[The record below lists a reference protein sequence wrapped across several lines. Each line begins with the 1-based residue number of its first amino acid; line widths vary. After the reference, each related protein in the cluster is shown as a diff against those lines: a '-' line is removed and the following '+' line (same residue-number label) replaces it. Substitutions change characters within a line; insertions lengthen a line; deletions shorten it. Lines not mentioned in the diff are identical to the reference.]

1 LPDPPAARH
10 DPAVV
15 AVDLELPYPRLRR
28 AALGTAVFF
37 AVSGAILGTWVSRLP
52 ATRDR
57 LHASPAELGLA
68 LLTSGLGS
76 LISMPFTGR
85 LCRRWGSR
93 NAVALTALPGCASLV
108 ALALAPSVPVL
119 AVALFFFGLL
129 FGAWDV
135 AMNIQGSA
143 VEQRAGRAWMPRY
156 HGCWSVGGIAGAGL
170 GGVAARLGIPVLVH
184 FVVVAVAGAALVLA
198 ALRTTIEDR
207 TAPDPPAADHLAG
220 GRTALLTRR
229 LILIGLITVCSVVLE
244 GAAAD
249 WLAIYIV
256 DARHV
261 QDWAGAAGY
270 ATFATAMAAGRF
282 AGTPITQ
289 RLGRAR
295 AVGIGGLI
303 TVSGVVLTVLGPW
316 LGFAYLGTALWALG
330 VCLVFPAAMSAA
342 GESRHRPT
350 DAIAA
355 VATIGYAGILVG
367 PPLIGFLAQRAGLG
381 RALLVLVVLAA
392 LITVCSPA
400 ARREHEPAER
410 S

>member
-1 LPDPPAARH
+1 LD
-10 DPAVV
+10 
-15 AVDLELPYPRLRR
+15 
-28 AALGTAVFF
+28 
-37 AVSGAILGTWVSRLP
+37 
-52 ATRDR
+52 
-57 LHASPAELGLA
+57 ASPAELGLA
-68 LLTSGLGS
+68 LLAAGLGS
-76 LISMPFTGR
+76 LTSMPLTGR
-85 LCRRWGSR
+85 LCRRIGSR
-93 NAVALTALPGCASLV
+93 NTVALTALPGCASVL

-119 AVALFFFGLL
+119 GVGLFFFGLL

-156 HGCWSVGGIAGAGL
+156 HGCWSVGGILGAAV
-170 GGVAARLGIPVLVH
+170 GGVAARIGVPVPLH
-184 FVVVAVAGAALVLA
+184 FGFVALAGAALILA
-198 ALRTTIEDR
+198 ALPTAIEDR
-207 TAPDPPAADHLAG
+207 TAPDPPAADHPAG
-220 GRTALLTRR
+220 RRPALLTRR
-229 LILIGLITVCSVVLE
+229 LLVIGLITVCSVVLE

-261 QDWAGAAGY
+261 RDWAGAAGY
-270 ATFATAMAAGRF
+270 ATFAGAMAAGRF
-282 AGTPITQ
+282 AGTPITE

-295 AVGIGGLI
+295 AVGIGGL
-303 TVSGVVLTVLGPW
+303 VSVCGVVLTVLGPW
-316 LGFAYLGTALWALG
+316 LGSAYVGVALWALG

-342 GESRHRPT
+342 GESPHRPT

-367 PPLIGFLAQRAGLG
+367 PPLIGFLAERVGLG

-392 LITVCSPA
+392 TITACSPA
-400 ARREHEPAER
+400 ARQPAER